1 MAEDDP
7 IAVLER
13 WVDHG
18 AQYGVIELTPAR
30 ASVEL
35 RTCYGEPVDTLVSSD
50 RRFVEYLRSR
60 QGAGQS

>member
-1 MAEDDP
+1 MPEDDP

-18 AQYGVIELTPAR
+18 AQYAVVELAPTH

-35 RTCYGEPVDTLVSSD
+35 RTCSGEPVDTLVSSD
-50 RRFVEYLRSR
+50 RRFLEYLRSR
-60 QGAGQS
+60 QGAARS